1 MQNRQ
6 QGFTLIE
13 LVVVIVILGLLAATA
28 LPKFIDVT
36 TDARVSSLQGVAGGL
51 RAAAALGQ
59 AQYVVNGVKTAN
71 QITVGGGTVDVL
83 CEDATGGACQTEGAT
98 AYPGRGGRPDPTA
111 TGIGVMMPLPDGYT
125 FTAGANDGAT
135 ATYQPNNGGSANC
148 QVTYTPSSTGDPV
161 TVTSSGC

>member
-36 TDARVSSLQGVAGGL
+36 TDARRASVQGVAGGL

-59 AQYVVNGVKTAN
+59 AQYVVNGNKAAT
-71 QITVGGGTVDVL
+71 TVSMGGVNISVL
-83 CEDATGGACQTEGAT
+83 AEQSYTGM
-98 AYPGRGGRPDPTA
+98 GGRPDGQATGIRLAMPDPDGFTITA
-111 TGIGVMMPLPDGYT
+111 TGGVTDPV
-125 FTAGANDGAT
+125 
-135 ATYQPNNGGSANC
+135 TYQPTNGGGVNC
-148 QVTYTPSSTGDPV
+148 QVVYTPNGANDPV
-161 TVTSSGC
+161 TVDTTGC